1 MPKKIAILAK
11 DKQCEALRISAG
23 LIMMDDIIDVFV
35 LDRRVSE
42 EPDTQKNL
50 NMCKEM
56 GLNIYTNSKDNA
68 DLEYLSTEALAD
80 KLLEY
85 DIIDAI

>member
-50 NMCKEM
+50 SMCKEM

>member
-1 MPKKIAILAK
+1 MPKKIAILAR
-11 DKQCEALRISAG
+11 DRQSEALRMSAG
-23 LIMMDDIIDVFV
+23 LIMMDDTIDVFV
-35 LDRRVSE
+35 LDRKVSAD
-42 EPDTQKNL
+42 PDTQRNL
-50 NMCKEM
+50 SMCKEM

-85 DIIDAI
+85 DIIDPI

>member
-1 MPKKIAILAK
+1 MPKKIAILARSR
-11 DKQCEALRISAG
+11 QSEVFRMSAG
-23 LIMMDDIIDVFV
+23 LILMDDTIDVFV
-35 LDRRVSE
+35 LDRKVSA

-50 NMCKEM
+50 SLCREM
-56 GLNIYTNSKDNA
+56 GLNLYTNSKDNA

-85 DIIDAI
+85 DIIDPL